1 MLGNIE
7 PNAWLPGSLIV
18 GNLNFTQTIEAMKVV
33 RVKRKI
39 NLLVY
44 RMFLERERERE
55 RERDVSWKKGMR
67 ER

>member
-1 MLGNIE
+1 M
-7 PNAWLPGSLIV
+7 

-44 RMFLERERERE
+44 RMFLERERER
-55 RERDVSWKKGMR
+55 DVSWKKGM
-67 ER
+67 

>member
-18 GNLNFTQTIEAMKVV
+18 GNLNFTQTIEAMMVV

-55 RERDVSWKKGMR
+55 RDVSWKKGMR